1 MVNRGCPAFTGEP
14 SWYRRFSRIPVT
26 RARTSTSLDPCVWP
40 TYSKA
45 AGKSLGETTSVVTW
59 AGGGAKPAWGGLPQP
74 ASSRIETSIVTKYVA
89 GKGLASM
96 HLLLGGS
103 AGASNATALAGHL
116 HMLLILHT
124 ITYVCKDVGRINYE
138 SNHERQAM
146 ARRTKKEAA
155 VTREQLLDAAERVFR
170 ERGVTRTSLTE
181 VATAAGLTRGAVY
194 WHFKDKA
201 ALFAAMCERATLPL
215 DAMLTV
221 ASGEATDEPLAVLR
235 DLMVGALRHL
245 GTDP

>member
-45 AGKSLGETTSVVTW
+45 AGKSLGATTSVVTW
-59 AGGGAKPAWGGLPQP
+59 AGGGAKPAWGALPQP
-74 ASSRIETSIVTKYVA
+74 VSNRIATNIVTKYA
-89 GKGLASM
+89 ADEGLASM

-103 AGASNATALAGHL
+103 AGASNATALACHL
-116 HMLLILHT
+116 HIFSILHT
-124 ITYVCKDVGRINYE
+124 ITDVCKYAGRINFD

-170 ERGVTRTSLTE
+170 ERGVTRTSLAE
-181 VATAAGLTRGAVY
+181 V
-194 WHFKDKA
+194 D
-201 ALFAAMCERATLPL
+201 
-215 DAMLTV
+215 
-221 ASGEATDEPLAVLR
+221 
-235 DLMVGALRHL
+235 
-245 GTDP
+245 